1 MNLFTSGSDVHL
13 KIASASST
21 VTVLS
26 ISLSVSIV
34 RFILV
39 GNEKLDTK
47 IEIRPKLDTIIRN
60 LTDE

>member
-1 MNLFTSGSDVHL
+1 MNTVQF
-13 KIASASST
+13 KIHKDDKT
-21 VTVLS
+21 ITYV
-26 ISLSVSIV
+26 ISV
-34 RFILV
+34 V

>member
-1 MNLFTSGSDVHL
+1 MTYPILEEYYNQT
-13 KIASASST
+13 
-21 VTVLS
+21 
-26 ISLSVSIV
+26 ISV
-34 RFILV
+34 V